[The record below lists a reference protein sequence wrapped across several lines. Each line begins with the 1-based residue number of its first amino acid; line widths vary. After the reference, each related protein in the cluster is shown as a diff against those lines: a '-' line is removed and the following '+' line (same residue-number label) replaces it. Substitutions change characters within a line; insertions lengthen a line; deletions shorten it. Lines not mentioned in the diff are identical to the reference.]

1 MTESMAT
8 KTKEA
13 HFIMR
18 GRAMHCLLCGLPELP
33 ASVECLVPSCRVG
46 TCVYPDDMDL
56 T

>member
-33 ASVECLVPSCRVG
+33 ASVECLVPPIESAHAYIQMIW
-46 TCVYPDDMDL
+46 T
-56 T
+56 